1 MILQTPIGKKN
12 KKPLN
17 SGVQINQIL
26 INDEEVCILLFICK
40 VIIFKSNRVHKY
52 IQMIFSI
59 AVFGWTNSETT
70 IFAWFKVFAWIFLA
84 PERLK
89 SALKEKEQK
98 IEQLMKERQLER
110 AEIAKASI
118 QTEVAETELVNIKR
132 EFMSQKGQSQEQ
144 LKNLQE
150 ALQVRNLFL
159 KKTYTYLAQ
168 TSAH

>member
-1 MILQTPIGKKN
+1 
-12 KKPLN
+12 
-17 SGVQINQIL
+17 
-26 INDEEVCILLFICK
+26 
-40 VIIFKSNRVHKY
+40 
-52 IQMIFSI
+52 
-59 AVFGWTNSETT
+59 
-70 IFAWFKVFAWIFLA
+70 
-84 PERLK
+84 LK

-150 ALQVRNLFL
+150 ALQVRNLFE
-159 KKTYTYLAQ
+159 KNVWIAQ
-168 TSAH
+168 TSAHY

>member
-1 MILQTPIGKKN
+1 MDEPIPKLQF
-12 KKPLN
+12 
-17 SGVQINQIL
+17 
-26 INDEEVCILLFICK
+26 LLDL
-40 VIIFKSNRVHKY
+40 KY
-52 IQMIFSI
+52 LPGF
-59 AVFGWTNSETT
+59 
-70 IFAWFKVFAWIFLA
+70 FLA